1 MRQAIDDFPGV
12 GVSRMRASGA
22 IGPGDKTT
30 TISFDDVAFTVGLQH
45 IHFRTGGG
53 WSFFVCPCGRRA
65 RTLRLYEGGLA
76 CRGCLKA
83 RGFRHRVELIP
94 TEQRAAYHAPRLIA
108 RLTSP
113 LPAKL
118 HPRNGEML
126 DKRVKM
132 ELALRRSLIVAR
144 QFAIDEHDKV
154 LNRK

>member
-1 MRQAIDDFPGV
+1 MSQGPRLSAPG
-12 GVSRMRASGA
+12 GA
-22 IGPGDKTT
+22 D
-30 TISFDDVAFTVGLQH
+30 
-45 IHFRTGGG
+45 
-53 WSFFVCPCGRRA
+53 
-65 RTLRLYEGGLA
+65 
-76 CRGCLKA
+76 
-83 RGFRHRVELIP
+83 P

-126 DKRVKM
+126 DDKRVKM
-132 ELALRRSLIVAR
+132 ELALRRSVIVAR

>member
-30 TISFDDVAFTVGLQH
+30 TVSFDEVAFTVGLQH

-94 TEQRAAYHAPRLIA
+94 TERRAAYHAPRLIA
-108 RLTSP
+108 RLTSAT
-113 LPAKL
+113 PARL
-118 HPRNGEML
+118 HSGRGRML
-126 DKRVKM
+126 DKRVNM
-132 ELALRRSLIVAR
+132 EFTLRRSLIVAR
-144 QFAIDEHDKV
+144 QHALDEHDKM
-154 LNRK
+154 LKP